1 MTTENVAKI
10 YLLITTLNAALYA
23 IAELEPL
30 KMTQTNKFRIN
41 NLRGSIK
48 NYLALVSNRAK
59 SDEIALIDSY
69 SFGNVAIMAELN
81 CMVAHVPENQIEWYI
96 DECKKLVFEAVKRE
110 HDEIESRDHQIA

>member
-1 MTTENVAKI
+1 MTTENVARI

-30 KMTQTNKFRIN
+30 KMNHSNKMRLM

-48 NYLALVSNRAK
+48 NYLSLVSNKAK
-59 SDEIALIDSY
+59 SSEIALIDSY
-69 SFGNVAIMAELN
+69 AFGNVAIMAELN

-96 DECKKLVFEAVKRE
+96 DECKKLVFLAIKKE
-110 HDEIESRDHQIA
+110 HDEVESRDHQIA